1 VRPNDNCIAPMTG
14 ANWLKLEQEVKS
26 EAVQNLSVTRA
37 AAEVQCNLARKLHN
51 QATYKTKALQVIQS
65 DPRATTKSN
74 KEQQVPG
81 YQLWSRDHN
90 LRDRDMAQISRR
102 DRDLVIKTETE
113 TWKFETE
120 TSHFSDG
127 N

>member
-51 QATYKTKALQVIQS
+51 QATYKTKALQVIQERQQSQIKNNKLQDTS
-65 DPRATTKSN
+65 DVVETITS
-74 KEQQVPG
+74 
-81 YQLWSRDHN
+81 
-90 LRDRDMAQISRR
+90 
-102 DRDLVIKTETE
+102 ETE
-113 TWKFETE
+113 TWLKFRDETE
-120 TSHFSDG
+120 TLS
-127 N
+127 